1 MLNRYKK
8 LVERTILI
16 IICILIITGCGS
28 SPKSK
33 HGLEKDNPV
42 AVKIWHYYNGV
53 QKIEFDKM
61 VDEFNKTAGKD
72 QGIIVEAFNQGSINE
87 LTEKI
92 FDTANRKVGTG
103 DMPNAFTAYADT
115 AYEVD
120 KLGLLSDF
128 SKYLTKDEIS
138 EYIDSYIIEG
148 KLSNKDELKIFPIA
162 KATEILMINKTDW
175 NKFKEETNANVKDF
189 ETWEGIASLSK
200 KYYEWTDSK
209 TEIKNDGKAFFGR
222 DSMAN
227 YMIIGS
233 KQLGNE
239 IFEVND
245 EKLKINI
252 NEQIMRTLWNNFY
265 IPYINGY
272 YGAYGRFRSDDAKTG
287 DIIALVGST
296 SGAEYFPDK
305 VITADEKSY
314 DIESMVLPLPK
325 FKDGEDYMI
334 QQGAGMV
341 ITNSDPKHEYAV
353 TEFLKWFTDAD
364 RNIKF
369 SIKSGYLPVKKETN
383 NTEIIQ
389 NKIKENYDLNISTK
403 LQESILIAINQEKSY
418 KFYTTDAFNGANDAR
433 VILENSMINKAKA
446 DRKDIKVQLDSGISK
461 EKIIEKY
468 NTDANFEAW
477 LLELKSN
484 LSKVTE

>member
-16 IICILIITGCGS
+16 IICVLIITGCGS
-28 SPKSK
+28 STKSK
-33 HGLEKDNPV
+33 YGLEKDNPV
-42 AVKIWHYYNGV
+42 AVKIWHYYNGI

-72 QGIIVEAFNQGSINE
+72 EGIIVEAFNQGSINE
-87 LTEKI
+87 LTDKI
-92 FDTANRKVGTG
+92 IDTANKKVGTG

-115 AYEVD
+115 VYEVD

-128 SKYLTKDEIS
+128 SKYLTKDEIN
-138 EYIDSYIIEG
+138 EYIDDYIVEG
-148 KLSNKDELKIFPIA
+148 KLSNKEELKIFPIA
-162 KATEILMINKTDW
+162 KSTEILMINKTDW
-175 NKFKEETNANVKDF
+175 NKFQEQTNADVKDF
-189 ETWEGIASLSK
+189 ETWEGIANLSK
-200 KYYEWTDSK
+200 KYYDWTDSK

-245 EKLKINI
+245 GELKLNI
-252 NEQIMRTLWNNFY
+252 NEQIMRRLWNNFY

-272 YGAYGRFRSDDAKTG
+272 YAAYGRFRSDDAKTG

-305 VITADEKSY
+305 VITVDEKSY
-314 DIESMVLPLPK
+314 DIEPMVLPLPK
-325 FKDGEDYMI
+325 FIDGESYMI

-341 ITNSDPKHEYAV
+341 ITKSDPKHEYAV
-353 TEFLKWFTDAD
+353 TEFLKWFTTSD

-389 NKIKENYDLNISTK
+389 NKINENYDLNISTK
-403 LQESILIAINQEKSY
+403 LQESILTAVNQEKTY

-433 VILENSMINKAKA
+433 DILEKSMINKAKA
-446 DRKDIKVQLDSGISK
+446 DRKEIKVQLDNGSSK

-468 NTDANFEAW
+468 DTDENFKVW
-477 LLELKSN
+477 LQDLKSS